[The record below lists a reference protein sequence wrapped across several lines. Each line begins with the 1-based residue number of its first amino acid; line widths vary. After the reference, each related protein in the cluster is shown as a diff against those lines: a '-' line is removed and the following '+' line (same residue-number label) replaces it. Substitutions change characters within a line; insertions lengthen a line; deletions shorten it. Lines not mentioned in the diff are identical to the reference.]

1 MRDQDIDL
9 ACLAD
14 EDGDLRPMRL
24 RYGVTAEEATHREPL
39 DLALREEEAELTLGE
54 EGTWDDIDVEPPRV
68 MRNHPSVLPDD
79 LDEEQVATAAEHDAM
94 REI

>member
-39 DLALREEEAELTLGE
+39 DLALREEEAEQNLGD
-54 EGTWDDIDVEPPRV
+54 EGTWDDVDAEPPGV
-68 MRNHPSVLPDD
+68 MRTRPSVLPDD
-79 LDEEQVATAAEHDAM
+79 LDEEQVATAAEQDAM
-94 REI
+94 RER